1 MAVYYATESEDI
13 TLEHH
18 GIKGQ
23 KWGVRRFQNPDG
35 TLTKEGQKRYGGKK
49 KVQTGPGMILYR
61 TQSTGDDEGQTRKRL
76 YVSAD
81 RKEGSKFA
89 TKLIGPTTLL
99 NNGQMF
105 VAKYENTNTIKIP
118 SLKEQEKLELAVL
131 KDKFARQD
139 VIDSLVKKGCKTKD
153 AIKLTDPNLR
163 TKETIKQFVS
173 VLSVVPF
180 GALTVASPA
189 LGAVALSTGAP
200 VVLPALGVIEGAANK
215 KEQIKALRN
224 VQGDDKAVNYNEA
237 FNRAL
242 RNKGYNAFRDMN
254 DNGRVSKTALVVI
267 DPDKNVRLSSSEK
280 ISKERFGELYKEAKS
295 LEVSKKEADFIPDS
309 EKAKGEEIYQRL
321 LNAYADILIAK
332 EKEEK
337 RKEERE
343 KVLAKVS

>member
-1 MAVYYATESEDI
+1 MAVYYAMESEDNA
-13 TLEHH
+13 LEHH

-35 TLTKEGQKRYGGKK
+35 TLTKEGQKRYGGKR
-49 KVQTGPGMILYR
+49 KVRTGPGMILYR

-89 TKLIGPTTLL
+89 TKIIGPTILS
-99 NNGQMF
+99 NIGKVF
-105 VAKYENTNTIKIP
+105 AAKYETVNTLKIP
-118 SLKEQEKLELAVL
+118 SLKEQEKIEIAVL

-139 VIDSLVKKGCKTKD
+139 VIDSLVKKGLTSKE
-153 AIKLTDPNLR
+153 AIKITDPNLR

-173 VLSVVPF
+173 VLSVIPF
-180 GALTVASPA
+180 VALTAVSPA
-189 LGAVALSTGAP
+189 AGAVILSTGVP
-200 VVLPALGVIEGAANK
+200 IVLPAIGITAGRASK
-215 KEQIKALRN
+215 DEQLKVLRTT
-224 VQGDDKAVNYNEA
+224 QGDDKAVNYNEA

-254 DNGRVSKTALVVI
+254 DNGRLSKTALVVI

-295 LEVSKKEADFIPDS
+295 LEVSKKEADFVSDS
-309 EKAKGEEIYQRL
+309 EKAKGEEIYQKAL
-321 LNAYADILIAK
+321 DAYADSLIAK
-332 EKEEK
+332 ENEEAK
-337 RKEERE
+337 KEERE
-343 KVLAKVS
+343 KALAKAS